1 MWWRASCPRRSNGV
15 LCAISS
21 HARCRAGIDNVWLL
35 VHVCAHFYVR
45 PHVNACNPI
54 CMYFTHAHNLLFMK
68 QVLFISPF
76 SCALFGATSQFLL
89 LFSQKNA
96 FSSPELLPRLPCCRQ
111 NVLPRRV
118 FTMTAVFYLFIFSIM
133 PPANLHM
140 YMCRLDEKSLHT

>member
-1 MWWRASCPRRSNGV
+1 MSEPRSGSSSRGGGRLVPADQMVV

-76 SCALFGATSQFLL
+76 SCALFGATSQLRL
-89 LFSQKNA
+89 LFSSEKRVF
-96 FSSPELLPRLPCCRQ
+96 FSGTLASATLLPTECLAATCVHDDGC
-111 NVLPRRV
+111 
-118 FTMTAVFYLFIFSIM
+118 FLFIFFLPIM
-133 PPANLHM
+133 PP
-140 YMCRLDEKSLHT
+140 C